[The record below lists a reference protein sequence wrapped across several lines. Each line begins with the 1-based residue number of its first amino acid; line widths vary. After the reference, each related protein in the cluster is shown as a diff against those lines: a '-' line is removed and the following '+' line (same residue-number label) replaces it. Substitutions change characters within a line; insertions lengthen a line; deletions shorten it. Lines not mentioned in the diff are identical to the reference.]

1 MKHTNDRYGIYA
13 SHEQEIR
20 QLSRKLDYAVDDIVS
35 AIQEVG
41 FNEEDIEEYIRDRH
55 DRSL

>member
-1 MKHTNDRYGIYA
+1 MKHANDRYGIYA
-13 SHEQEIR
+13 VHEQEIR
-20 QLSRKLDYAVDDIVS
+20 QLSRKLDYPVDDIVS

-41 FNEEDIEEYIRDRH
+41 FNEEDIEEYIRDRY